1 MAFKNWKDWKPLLS
15 KPGRDKQAWE
25 LLKKLRV
32 QKYEFEINAA
42 GIHLRQAC

>member
-1 MAFKNWKDWKPLLS
+1 MNRPA
-15 KPGRDKQAWE
+15 AI
-25 LLKKLRV
+25 KKHRE